1 MNEIM
6 NGVWIQGMLRTMVQS
21 VKDFYK
27 DPENAKEFEAWLK
40 KKGMANEEQNLAG
53 DLSPE
58 GERRDKERR
67 RLSSA

>member
-27 DPENAKEFEAWLK
+27 DPENVKEFEAWLK
-40 KKGMANEEQNLAG
+40 KKGMANEGQNLAG

-58 GERRDKERR
+58 GER
-67 RLSSA
+67 